1 MKVLIWILCI
11 FANALI
17 ITLLKESGIRLGG
30 IPTMI
35 LFSAMLW
42 LAGTLCKKWDKH
54 KGRGNNGG
62 KNG

>member
-17 ITLLKESGIRLGG
+17 TAILKENGIPLGA

-35 LFSAMLW
+35 LFAAMLW
-42 LAGTLCKKWDKH
+42 LARTLCKKWEEH
-54 KGRGNNGG
+54 KGRGGDDG
-62 KNG
+62 KN